1 MKIAALDLGSNT
13 FLCLICEVL
22 DSQITQVYADEIEFV
37 RLAEGM
43 QAEGNQTVDEGNPFK
58 KITPEAFNRA
68 EGAFQKFQEL
78 IEKHKPERILGMGTS
93 AIRDAI
99 NKDQLIKL
107 GTKYGIP
114 VEAIPGEKEAAITN
128 QGTLSNRQNMIE
140 GQKLLVVDIGGG
152 STEFILSVVRGKIFE
167 LMLARS
173 YDIGCVRIKE
183 KFELNL
189 PVDDSK
195 YLDAE
200 GYTQSRLN
208 DFKMQNIQDLMTL
221 DEIIAVAGTP
231 TSLAMAQMKTKDV
244 TQVEGFQLTE
254 QHLNNWL
261 IKAKRAKVQD
271 LIDSGIP
278 AGRADVI
285 LVGIMTLL
293 LTLKKFNKTAL
304 TVSTR
309 GVRHGIALLV
319 YQRYN

>member
-1 MKIAALDLGSNT
+1 VKIAALDLGSNT

-22 DSQITQVYADEIEFV
+22 DGQITRIDADEIEFV

-43 QAEGNQTVDEGNPFK
+43 QKIDAGSPFK

-68 EGAFQKFQEL
+68 ETAFQKFQEL
-78 IEKHKPERILGMGTS
+78 INKHKPEHILAMGTS
-93 AIRDAI
+93 ATRDAV

-107 GTKYGIP
+107 GLKYGIP
-114 VEAIPGEKEAAITN
+114 VEAIPGEKEAAITS
-128 QGTLSNRQNMIE
+128 QGTLSHRTSLVENEKI
-140 GQKLLVVDIGGG
+140 LVVDIGGG
-152 STEFILSVVRGKIFE
+152 STEFILNAARGKIFE
-167 LMLARS
+167 LALARS

-183 KFELNL
+183 KYELDL
-189 PVDDSK
+189 PVEESRF
-195 YLDAE
+195 LDAE
-200 GYTQSRLN
+200 EYIQSKLN
-208 DFKMQNIQDLMTL
+208 DFTMQNIQELSNL
-221 DEIIAVAGTP
+221 SEIIAVAGTP
-231 TSLAMAQMKTKDV
+231 TTLAMAQLKTKDI
-244 TQVEGFQLTE
+244 TQAEGFQLTE

-271 LIDSGIP
+271 LIDAGIP

-293 LTLKKFNKTAL
+293 LTLKKFNKTSL